1 MRRVAALALA
11 MLAACTAPRVADAPA
26 PAAPVAQAPAPRPP
40 AAAGLPPAP
49 IQIPGPPARF
59 QGVT

>member
-26 PAAPVAQAPAPRPP
+26 PAAPVAKAPAPRPP
-40 AAAGLPPAP
+40 AAAPPAASP
-49 IQIPGPPARF
+49 SPAARL
-59 QGVT
+59 QAPS